1 MIEQMNAWQSLKEL
15 FKLDSAQIDLLT
27 KYVDLL
33 LHENTK
39 TNLTGF
45 KTVED
50 QISMNLHDSIQL
62 TKYLNLDNKVVVD
75 VGSGAGIPG
84 LALAMTTK
92 CQMHLLEIRE
102 KRIVFLKQVTNE
114 LLLKN
119 VIVDERDWLTFLR
132 TKKFKVDYYLA
143 RASLQPEELIK
154 GLNYDPAT
162 VIYWASSDWQPTD
175 NIKKFIVKDEL
186 YAVAQKERRL
196 IFFANRK

>member
-1 MIEQMNAWQSLKEL
+1 MIEQLNAWQSLKEL
-15 FKLDSAQIDLLT
+15 FKLNPLQIDLLT
-27 KYVDLL
+27 KYVDRLL
-33 LHENTK
+33 QENTK

-50 QISMNLHDSIQL
+50 QINLNLADSL
-62 TKYLNLDNKVVVD
+62 ELPKYLNLDNKIVVD

-84 LALAMTTK
+84 IALAIATT
-92 CQMHLLEIRE
+92 CHMHLMEIRE
-102 KRIVFLKQVTNE
+102 KRIAFLKQIVNE

-119 VIVDERDWLTFLR
+119 VNVDERDWLTFLR

-154 GLNYDPAT
+154 AFNYDQAT
-162 VIYWASSDWQPTD
+162 IIYWAAADWQPAD
-175 NIKKFIVKDEL
+175 NIKMFIVKDEL
-186 YAVAQKERRL
+186 YSVAQKERRL

>member
-15 FKLDSAQIDLLT
+15 FNLDSAQIDLLT

-33 LHENTK
+33 LQENTK

-50 QISMNLHDSIQL
+50 QISMNLHDSLQL

-102 KRIVFLKQVTNE
+102 KRINFLKQVTNE

-154 GLNYDPAT
+154 GLNYDPAI
-162 VIYWASSDWQPTD
+162 VIYWASADWQPTD
-175 NIKKFIVKDEL
+175 NIKKYIVKDES
-186 YAVAQKERRL
+186 YSVAQKERRL

>member
-92 CQMHLLEIRE
+92 CHMHLLEIRE
-102 KRIVFLKQVTNE
+102 KRIRFLKQMTNE

-162 VIYWASSDWQPTD
+162 VIYWASVDWQAND
-175 NIKKFIVKDEL
+175 NIKNFIVRDEL

>member
-1 MIEQMNAWQSLKEL
+1 MIEQLNAWQSLKEL
-15 FKLDSAQIDLLT
+15 FNLNPLQIDLLT
-27 KYVDLL
+27 KYVDRLL
-33 LHENTK
+33 QENTK

-50 QISMNLHDSIQL
+50 QINLNLADSLEL
-62 TKYLNLDNKVVVD
+62 TKYLNLDNKIVVD

-84 LALAMTTK
+84 IALAIATT
-92 CQMHLLEIRE
+92 CHMHLMEIRE
-102 KRIVFLKQVTNE
+102 KRITFLKLIVNE

-119 VIVDERDWLTFLR
+119 VNVDERDWLTFLR

-154 GLNYDPAT
+154 AFNYDQAT
-162 VIYWASSDWQPTD
+162 IIYWAAADWQPSD
-175 NIKKFIVKDEL
+175 NIKKFIVKDES
-186 YAVAQKERRL
+186 YSVAQKERRL